1 MKQARNLENAFDNFS
16 NDALTFENFSDF
28 YVEADNTRGEKPVT
42 TIKRILTLHPLE
54 SKHILFTGFRGC
66 GKSTELIRLQRDLFS
81 NFMLINFSVRRELDS
96 NSFSHTELLIAT
108 MKQLFSKAIE
118 ENLDIDEDV
127 LKPIENWNI
136 VKSLVENNSEGY
148 SGEMETG
155 GSIGAKLP
163 WLFEIFTK
171 LTAKAKLENSYR
183 EELKQVVQPNVTD
196 LISSC
201 NILIREIKKLLEAK
215 NKGLLVII
223 EDLDKIDLGVGED
236 LFLRYS
242 ERLVSLQINTIYT
255 FPIAL
260 RNHENAQAIFNKFD
274 HFEELP
280 MIKTN
285 LKNGDIMP
293 QGRDLLKSIVAR
305 RMSLDLFESEEILTN
320 FIKYSGGVIWDL
332 FRSLRDAM
340 SNALNWERDKI
351 SEEDWKKA
359 YYAAIKNYRPM
370 IAERH
375 RNGQLIKVDEYY
387 EIMVNLAKSEDKQ
400 PEFTTATMDL
410 RQNLCILGYNTEGWY
425 DVHPI
430 MKDIL
435 IQKKLLDESFRVR

>member
-1 MKQARNLENAFDNFS
+1 MKQAENLETALNNLS
-16 NDALTFENFSDF
+16 NDALTFENFTDF
-28 YVEADNTRGEKPVT
+28 YVETDNTRGERPVS
-42 TIKRILTLHPLE
+42 TIKRILSEHPLE

-66 GKSTELIRLQRDLFS
+66 GKSTELIRLQKDLFD
-81 NFMLINFSVRRELDS
+81 NFMIINFSVRHELDS
-96 NSFSHTELLIAT
+96 ISFSHTELLIAT
-108 MKQLFSKAIE
+108 MKQLFGKAIE
-118 ENLDIDEDV
+118 EKLNIDENV

-136 VKSLVENNSEGY
+136 VKSLVENKSEGY
-148 SGEMETG
+148 TGEIETG

-171 LTAKAKLENSYR
+171 LTAKAKFENSYR
-183 EELKQVVQPNVTD
+183 EELKQEIQPNVTY

-201 NILIREIKKLLEAK
+201 NILIREIKKLLEVK

-223 EDLDKIDLGVGED
+223 EDLDKIDLAVGED

-260 RNHENAQAIFNKFD
+260 RNHENAQAILNKFEGL
-274 HFEELP
+274 EELP

-285 LKNGDIMP
+285 SKNGEPMK
-293 QGRDLLKSIVAR
+293 QGRELLKDIVTR
-305 RMSLDLFESEEILTN
+305 RMSLELFESEEILTN

-340 SNALNWERDKI
+340 NNALNWERIKI
-351 SEEDWKKA
+351 SEDDWKKA
-359 YYAAIKNYRPM
+359 YFAAIKNYRPM

-375 RNGQLIKVDEYY
+375 RNGQLIKVGDYY
-387 EIMVNLAKSEDKQ
+387 KIMEDLARSTDKQ

-435 IQKKLLDESFRVR
+435 GLC

>member
-1 MKQARNLENAFDNFS
+1 MKQAKNLDDAFDNFS
-16 NDALTFENFSDF
+16 NDALTIENFSDF
-28 YVEADNTRGEKPVT
+28 YVQADHTRGEKPVS
-42 TIKRILTLHPLE
+42 TIKRILTAHPLE

-66 GKSTELIRLQRDLFS
+66 GKSTELIRLQKDLFD
-81 NFMLINFSVRRELDS
+81 NFMVINFSVRRELDS

-108 MKQLFSKAIE
+108 MKQLFSKAVE
-118 ENLDIDEDV
+118 ENLDIDENV

-136 VKSLVENNSEGY
+136 VKSLVESNSEGY
-148 SGEMETG
+148 SGEAESG

-163 WLFEIFTK
+163 WLLEIFTK

-183 EELKQVVQPNVTD
+183 EELKKEVQPNVTD

-201 NILIREIKKLLEAK
+201 NILIREIKILLEEK
-215 NKGLLVII
+215 HKGLLVII
-223 EDLDKIDLGVGED
+223 EDLDKIDLAVGED

-260 RNHENAQAIFNKFD
+260 RNHENAQAIFNKFEGL
-274 HFEELP
+274 EELP

-285 LKNGDIMP
+285 LKDGKPM
-293 QGRDLLKSIVAR
+293 QEGRELLKGIVAK
-305 RMSLDLFESEEILTN
+305 RMSLDLFESEEILTQ

-340 SNALNWERDKI
+340 SNALNWGRDKI
-351 SEEDWKKA
+351 SEDDWQKA
-359 YYAAIKNYRPM
+359 YFAAIKNYRPM
-370 IAERH
+370 IAERN
-375 RNGQLIKVDEYY
+375 RNGQLIKVDDYY
-387 EIMVNLAKSEDKQ
+387 TIMTNLAKSSDKQ

-435 IQKKLLDESFRVR
+435 IQKKLLNDSYRVQ